1 VSCGIVIGSRIYFI
15 AGTGVV
21 TFNHEL
27 NDFGQTAIT
36 SYYQTPLFDF
46 QAFEALK
53 TIKQAFFEVRGDTA
67 TRIHITYITDEDPDG
82 EEDPEDIE
90 IPALLWGA
98 FTWDS
103 FKWGVMK
110 YAKTFA
116 RKCSI
121 KKVML
126 FGVLLENDEFGRD
139 MSLSGI
145 KLKYT
150 VVKEV
155 K

>member
-1 VSCGIVIGSRIYFI
+1 
-15 AGTGVV
+15 
-21 TFNHEL
+21 
-27 NDFGQTAIT
+27 
-36 SYYQTPLFDF
+36 
-46 QAFEALK
+46 
-53 TIKQAFFEVRGDTA
+53 VRGDTA
-67 TRIHITYITDEDPDG
+67 TKIHITYITDDDPSG
-82 EEDPEDIE
+82 EVDPEDIE
-90 IPALLWGA
+90 IPAILWDA
-98 FTWDS
+98 FSWTS
-103 FKWGVMK
+103 FGWGIMQ

-126 FGVLLENDEFGRD
+126 FGVLLENHELNRD

-145 KLKYT
+145 KFKYT